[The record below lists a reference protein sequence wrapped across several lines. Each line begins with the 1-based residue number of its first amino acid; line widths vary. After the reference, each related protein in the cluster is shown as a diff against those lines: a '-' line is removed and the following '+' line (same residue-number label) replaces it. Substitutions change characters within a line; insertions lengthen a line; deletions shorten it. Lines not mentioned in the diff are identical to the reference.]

1 MRKLSLLFAGLCVAG
16 VTIGA
21 SAVEAHSVRQCQR
34 EIKLFTRLC
43 KLHLTSRILGACD
56 TKQTYKWC
64 SDPKKHKKELH
75 K

>member
-1 MRKLSLLFAGLCVAG
+1 MKRFSLLLAGLCVAG

-21 SAVEAHSVRQCQR
+21 TAAEAHSVRQCQL
-34 EIKLFTRLC
+34 EIKWFTRMC

-64 SDPKKHKKELH
+64 SDPKKHKEELH